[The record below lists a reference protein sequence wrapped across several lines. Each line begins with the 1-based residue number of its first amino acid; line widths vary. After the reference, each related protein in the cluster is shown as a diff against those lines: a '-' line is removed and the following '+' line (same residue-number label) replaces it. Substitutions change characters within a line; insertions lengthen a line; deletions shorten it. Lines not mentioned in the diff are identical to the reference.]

1 MFGNLLDN
9 AVAAA
14 SGTPHAFIDCNV
26 SLIQNGNA
34 DLITVTNSCSNNP
47 IAPDGTLHT
56 TKTDTINHG
65 LGTRSIKRIV
75 DSYDG
80 IMKYSYDEKDH
91 YFKYTILIQH
101 PGIMQ

>member
-1 MFGNLLDN
+1 MLCQ
-9 AVAAA
+9 AY
-14 SGTPHAFIDCNV
+14 
-26 SLIQNGNA
+26 
-34 DLITVTNSCSNNP
+34 
-47 IAPDGTLHT
+47 T